1 MIIGDVIHDGIFVV
15 AGAVAAV
22 AIPAVFKF
30 VAKQL
35 GWVEAKAS
43 TVSVASV
50 EAAAKSAYAA
60 AEQKVVSAAKTV
72 DADVK
77 KVV

>member
-1 MIIGDVIHDGIFVV
+1 MIIGDVIHDGIFVL

-22 AIPAVFKF
+22 AIPAVFRF

-35 GWVEAKAS
+35 GWVEAKAA
-43 TVSVASV
+43 TVSVSSV
-50 EAAAKSAYAA
+50 EAAAKSAVA
-60 AEQKVVSAAKTV
+60 TV
-72 DADVK
+72 EADVK